1 MNFRHRLMLIA
12 VVALAVSGSPLAQ
25 TAAIKLATVVPDGS
39 IWDKSLKQM
48 GADWSAATGGRV
60 SLTVFSGGSQ
70 GDEPT
75 VLRKMRLGSLQGA
88 SLTVV
93 GLGSIDGSFNV
104 FNVPFFFDGYDELNA
119 VVQKLSPV
127 LKQKVEAKGFVL
139 VHWGHG
145 GWLQVFSKKP
155 VQSVADLKALR
166 LYTSAGDDRMTQFY
180 KARGYQP
187 RAMAMTDIL
196 TGLTT
201 GMLDALPTPPI
212 AAMAFQWYKQTP
224 YMLDIGLTPLVGATV
239 ITKKTWDSLSAA
251 DRMKLTEIAAGV
263 EKHLQAEVPKQD
275 GLAVMLMGNQGLK
288 VTKATGPEWRQEADT
303 LARTMRGQM
312 VPADV
317 FDIAVKERDAFR
329 QQKAATASK

>member
-1 MNFRHRLMLIA
+1 MIARHQLMLIA
-12 VVALAVSGSPLAQ
+12 VLALVASRVPLAQ
-25 TAAIKLATVVPDGS
+25 TAVIKLATVVPDGS

-48 GADWSAATGGRV
+48 GADWSEATGGRV
-60 SLTVFSGGSQ
+60 ALTVFSGGSQ

-88 SLTVV
+88 SLTIV

-104 FNVPFFFDGYDELNA
+104 FNVPFFFEGYDELNA
-119 VVQKLSPV
+119 VVQKLSPL

-145 GWLQVFSKKP
+145 GWLQVFSKRP

-180 KARGYQP
+180 KAHGYQP

-201 GMLDALPTPPI
+201 GMIDALPTPPL

-239 ITKKTWDSLSAA
+239 VTKKAWNGISAA
-251 DRMKLTEIAAGV
+251 DRAKLTEIAGRV
-263 EKHLQAEVPKQD
+263 EKQLQAEVPKQD
-275 GLAVMLMGNQGLK
+275 VLAVMLMGNQGLK

-312 VPADV
+312 VPADI

-329 QQKAATASK
+329 QRKAVTASK

>member
-1 MNFRHRLMLIA
+1 MILRHRLMLIA
-12 VVALAVSGSPLAQ
+12 VLALAVSRVPHAQ

-48 GADWSAATGGRV
+48 GTDWSEATGGRV
-60 SLTVFSGGSQ
+60 ALTVFSGGSQ

-93 GLGSIDGSFNV
+93 GLGSIDWSFNV
-104 FNVPFFFDGYDELNA
+104 FSVPFFFEGYDELNA
-119 VVQKLSPV
+119 VVQKLSPL

-145 GWLQVFSKKP
+145 GWLQVFSKRP

-180 KARGYQP
+180 KAHGYQP

-201 GMLDALPTPPI
+201 GMIDALPTPPI

-239 ITKKTWDSLSAA
+239 MTRKAWDGVSAA
-251 DRMKLTEIAAGV
+251 DRAKLTEIAGRV
-263 EKHLQAEVPKQD
+263 EKQLQAEVPKQD
-275 GLAVMLMGNQGLK
+275 VLAVMLMGNQGLK
-288 VTKATGPEWRQEADT
+288 VTKANGPEWRQEADT

-329 QQKAATASK
+329 QQKAATTSK